1 MENKRGPMEA
11 AADDSLQLDRERK
24 AQQRLLDIGGYSLG
38 HPPWR
43 PPTLPPSAVDL
54 VQFAVSQSG
63 SLSPEDLL
71 ESLTLMPAARSEI
84 DGVEAG
90 LLFSARSA
98 GLTWAQIATAMG
110 FRSPQAC
117 QQHFNRLSSRSVA
130 GQ

>member
-1 MENKRGPMEA
+1 MENKKVPVEA

-24 AQQRLLDIGGYSLG
+24 AQQRLLEIGGDSLG
-38 HPPWR
+38 RPPWR
-43 PPTLPPSAVDL
+43 PSTLPPSAVDL
-54 VQFAVSQSG
+54 VQFAVSRSG

-71 ESLTLMPAARSEI
+71 ESLTLMPAARAEI

-130 GQ
+130 EQ